1 MLVGGTK
8 PMTYNNRTR
17 LLAALVLATLA
28 ISGRAQTAAPAQTTT
43 TTTTTVPSAAQTQ
56 GAAPASETT
65 AAGQT
70 AVQKEKYNVSDVP
83 IEQQILPTSRPFQ
96 SVFGTDDNIL
106 DVPRNVTIISR
117 AQMDVIDIQ
126 DTTQFSKLTT
136 SSYTDSNFG
145 SPP

>member
-8 PMTYNNRTR
+8 PMTYNERTR
-17 LLAALVLATLA
+17 LLAAFVLATLA
-28 ISGRAQTAAPAQTTT
+28 ISGRAQTAAPATTT
-43 TTTTTVPSAAQTQ
+43 DTTPAT
-56 GAAPASETT
+56 GAA
-65 AAGQT
+65 
-70 AVQKEKYNVSDVP
+70 VQMEKYNVSDVP
-83 IEQQILPTSRPFQ
+83 IEQQILPTSRPFT
-96 SVFGTDDNIL
+96 SVFGTEDNIL

-117 AQMDVIDIQ
+117 AQMDTIDIQ